1 MDTHKRLHENIS
13 ALADGELPQSEQEL
27 AFAALAT
34 ADGQATWCAYHVV
47 GDVLRDSAQGALSD
61 GFNAT
66 LSARLAREAAHDLAP
81 FIPGHLD
88 PSAASFGGNG
98 ANAASAAGAA
108 NAANAAAEDHGEPNA
123 DVIFP

>member
-34 ADGQATWCAYHVV
+34 AEGQAAWRAYHVV

-61 GFNAT
+61 GFNAA
-66 LSARLAREAAHDLAP
+66 LAARLAREAAHELTAFP
-81 FIPGHLD
+81 PGHPD
-88 PSAASFGGNG
+88 PAAPAFGVTG
-98 ANAASAAGAA
+98 AS
-108 NAANAAAEDHGEPNA
+108 ANAAAEDQGEPNA
-123 DVIFP
+123 DAIFP

>member
-34 ADGQATWCAYHVV
+34 ADGQAAWRAYHVV

-61 GFNAT
+61 GFNAA
-66 LSARLAREAAHDLAP
+66 LSARLAREAAHDLTP
-81 FIPGHLD
+81 FTPGHPD
-88 PSAASFGGNG
+88 PAPSLGANGVNGVNGING
-98 ANAASAAGAA
+98 AS
-108 NAANAAAEDHGEPNA
+108 AAAEDHGEPSA

>member
-27 AFAALAT
+27 AFAALQT
-34 ADGQATWCAYHVV
+34 VEGQAAWRAYHLT

-61 GFNAT
+61 SFHAT
-66 LSARLAREAAHDLAP
+66 LSARLAREGAHELSP
-81 FIPGHLD
+81 FTPGHAD
-88 PSAASFGGNG
+88 PAASSFGANG
-98 ANAASAAGAA
+98 AGAG
-108 NAANAAAEDHGEPNA
+108 AAAEDQGEPSA

>member
-34 ADGQATWCAYHVV
+34 TEGQAAWRAYHVT
-47 GDVLRDSAQGALSD
+47 GDVLRDSANGALSN
-61 GFNAT
+61 GFNAA
-66 LSARLAREAAHDLAP
+66 LSARLAREAAHELTP
-81 FIPGHLD
+81 FTPGHAD
-88 PSAASFGGNG
+88 PAAPSFGSNG
-98 ANAASAAGAA
+98 TG
-108 NAANAAAEDHGEPNA
+108 ANAAAEDHGEPNA